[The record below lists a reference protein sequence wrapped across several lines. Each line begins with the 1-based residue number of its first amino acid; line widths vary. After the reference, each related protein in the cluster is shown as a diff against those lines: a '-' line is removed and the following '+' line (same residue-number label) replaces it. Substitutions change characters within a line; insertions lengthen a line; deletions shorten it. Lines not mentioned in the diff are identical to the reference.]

1 MHPTPAHRWKPVIE
15 LPPDLQRHRSPS
27 LVGLA
32 QAWREEREAMRELQV
47 EPVFLDRW
55 KNRLAV
61 ETGIIEGLYSLSRGI
76 TETLIERGF
85 DATLLP
91 SSETDGGP
99 QAVTNLLLDQ
109 RQAIDLV
116 FDVVSQRRGLTVSFI
131 KELHALLTRH
141 QATTTAVDQF
151 GRPMQLALLHG
162 EFKQRPNNPTRT
174 LMRWSAL
181 TPVT

>member
-1 MHPTPAHRWKPVIE
+1 MDLTPAHKWEPLAE

-76 TETLIERGF
+76 TETLIEQGF
-85 DATLLP
+85 DVALLP
-91 SSETDGGP
+91 SSEADGDP

-116 FDVVSQRRGLTVSFI
+116 FDVVSQRRGLTVY
-131 KELHALLTRH
+131 
-141 QATTTAVDQF
+141 VVP
-151 GRPMQLALLHG
+151 RP
-162 EFKQRPNNPTRT
+162 TD
-174 LMRWSAL
+174 
-181 TPVT
+181 